1 MEPRE
6 RSRYEVPFSGAAAM
20 DKQGREVFDLGKL
33 EDVFQCIDALTRASA
48 ALAPINSKLAAELAR
63 IGNTLIAFSQ
73 SETPHVPP
81 ASHQPPD
88 QQSYNDHQDLTA
100 MHSKEAVANHA
111 DNGDEDVIID
121 VITGK
126 PI

>member
-1 MEPRE
+1 
-6 RSRYEVPFSGAAAM
+6 M
-20 DKQGREVFDLGKL
+20 DRHGKEVFDLSKL
-33 EDVFQCIDALTRASA
+33 DDIFQCIDALTRASA

-73 SETPHVPP
+73 SGAPHVPAP
-81 ASHQPPD
+81 QQTMP
-88 QQSYNDHQDLTA
+88 QQSNNDLQDLTA
-100 MHSKEAVANHA
+100 MHQKDVGANHA